1 MSATQARA
9 LRSQSARWILSA
21 GPIVVAVLGP
31 FLPLLI
37 VFAGTLPASAPHV
50 PVAVAIVLAAL
61 MATAVVISLTGLGL
75 QGVAHFPRSL
85 RLPLTVFLVT
95 QVIALAFAV
104 FPLAGFFG
112 VITTLGGVIILIAS
126 NEVLGQSKM
135 RRIFLGCYLAS
146 GLVATVFAALLS
158 IMRLPP
164 AMFAYE
170 HGRASGT
177 FLQPN
182 EFAGYLLFLIP
193 LGLAQLGAPRW
204 LRILGL
210 TSAFVGTGGLLLS
223 VSRAAVF
230 SLIVGMVVFI
240 RRLGTRVLIAYS
252 VAALVGLVVMATV
265 FRDIAHDPSENASRI
280 AVWSGA
286 IRVAQRFALTGVG
299 PFNFHLVYPALR
311 RPEVSINELH
321 AHDVPLQILIEDGV
335 LGFAGLAWF
344 IIAASVAASR
354 AGATIAR
361 NDRERL
367 LLYSALGAGFAA
379 SALQNLV
386 DVVTTFLLIVAW
398 PMLGLMLALGRDDS
412 DTP

>member
-1 MSATQARA
+1 MSVTHASAIG
-9 LRSQSARWILSA
+9 SQPKGWIVGA
-21 GPIVVAVLGP
+21 APIAIAILGP

-37 VFAGTLPASAPHV
+37 IFAGTLPLSAPHV
-50 PVAVAIVLAAL
+50 PVAVALALAVL
-61 MATAVVISLTGLGL
+61 MAIAIAISLVGLGSR
-75 QGVAHFPRSL
+75 GAAHFPRGL
-85 RLPLTVFLVT
+85 RVPLSVFLVT
-95 QVIALAFAV
+95 QIVALAFAV

-112 VITTLGGVIILIAS
+112 VITTLAGVIVMIAS
-126 NEVLGQSKM
+126 NEVLAQPKV
-135 RRIFLGCYLAS
+135 RRTFLACYLLS
-146 GLVATVFAALLS
+146 GLVATSFAALLS

-193 LGLAQLGAPRW
+193 VGLAQLAAPRW
-204 LRILGL
+204 LRIVGL
-210 TSAFVGTGGLLLS
+210 ASAIVGIGGLLLS
-223 VSRAAVF
+223 VSRSAVF
-230 SLIVGMVVFI
+230 SLIVGMPVLV
-240 RRLGTRVLIAYS
+240 RRFGPRILIAFI
-252 VAALVGLVVMATV
+252 AAAVVGLVAMATT

-299 PFNFHLVYPALR
+299 PFNFHLVYPTLR

-335 LGFAGLAWF
+335 LGFVGLAWF
-344 IIAASVAASR
+344 VIAATVQVAR
-354 AGATIAR
+354 RGAAIAPD
-361 NDRERL
+361 DRERL

-398 PMLGLMLALGRDDS
+398 PMLGLMLALCRNDD
-412 DTP
+412 DNQ